1 LVKRSTNENLGRITI
16 SLGVAGY
23 RRGDTAGSLVD
34 RADQALMQA
43 KRDGRNRTVT
53 EDALEALSRVA

>member
-1 LVKRSTNENLGRITI
+1 MRTSAASRSR
-16 SLGVAGY
+16 SASRVY

-53 EDALEALSRVA
+53 EEALEPTRRVA

>member
-1 LVKRSTNENLGRITI
+1 
-16 SLGVAGY
+16 
-23 RRGDTAGSLVD
+23 LVD

-53 EDALEALSRVA
+53 EDVVETASRVA